1 MSWLAP
7 PIPTGSAKPRCVATT
22 TAGGKVF
29 EGRQQGN
36 HSKVGSRGV
45 APDPTRRL
53 CLLDLRQGQWPLD
66 PLVALMRGVA
76 DHDPSRSVSA
86 TPLINAINRFQR
98 ASPFG
103 GVPRGKAPWRVRGQ
117 SPRASRPRAIA
128 LRPAPEPF
136 DTRHAPA

>member
-1 MSWLAP
+1 MFC
-7 PIPTGSAKPRCVATT
+7 AKVESPVRSPQSL
-22 TAGGKVF
+22 
-29 EGRQQGN
+29 EGRR
-36 HSKVGSRGV
+36 SRGF

-76 DHDPSRSVSA
+76 DCDLSRSVSA

-103 GVPRGKAPWRVRGQ
+103 GGSRGAELPWRVRGQ
-117 SPRASRPRAIA
+117 SPRA
-128 LRPAPEPF
+128 PASPNDNLGPV
-136 DTRHAPA
+136 